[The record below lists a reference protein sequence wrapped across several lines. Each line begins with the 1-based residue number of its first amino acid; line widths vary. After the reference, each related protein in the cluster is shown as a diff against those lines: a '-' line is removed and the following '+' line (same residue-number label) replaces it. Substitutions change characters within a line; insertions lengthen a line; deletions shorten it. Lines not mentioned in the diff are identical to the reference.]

1 MNYDVVRLILGGFM
15 SSYGVLNLANFSR
28 FSWERVTLVERFVVA
43 LFLIVTWMIRRIE
56 IIAFLDLK
64 KKSICVNTK

>member
-1 MNYDVVRLILGGFM
+1 M

-28 FSWERVTLVERFVVA
+28 FSWERVTLVELFVVA

-64 KKSICVNTK
+64 KKVSA

>member
-28 FSWERVTLVERFVVA
+28 FSWKRVTLVELFVVA

>member
-1 MNYDVVRLILGGFM
+1 MNYDAVRLILGGFM

>member
-1 MNYDVVRLILGGFM
+1 MNHDAVRLILGGFM
-15 SSYGVLNLANFSR
+15 SSYGVLHLANFSR
-28 FSWERVTLVERFVVA
+28 FSWKRVTLVELFVVA